1 MNMQNKDITIYLNG
15 VGVSYLEILNTNL
28 PYKSSQSYNFAV
40 LGITLTGFPYAYE
53 D

>member
-1 MNMQNKDITIYLNG
+1 MKKVCRHHFYLNQDD
-15 VGVSYLEILNTNL
+15 LEILNTNL
-28 PYKSSQSYNFAV
+28 PYKSSQCYNFAV